1 MIKKL
6 LQHYLNGTYTDRVCT
21 IDFYSEIEGEST
33 VYIKYDYVYSEGTD
47 YGFSDSVTVSMLELI
62 AFVYSTQL

>member
-21 IDFYSEIEGEST
+21 VDYYSEIPEEGV
-33 VYIKYDYVYSEGTD
+33 VYIKYDYVYAEGTD
-47 YGFSDSVTVSMLELI
+47 YGFSDSVTVSMLDLI